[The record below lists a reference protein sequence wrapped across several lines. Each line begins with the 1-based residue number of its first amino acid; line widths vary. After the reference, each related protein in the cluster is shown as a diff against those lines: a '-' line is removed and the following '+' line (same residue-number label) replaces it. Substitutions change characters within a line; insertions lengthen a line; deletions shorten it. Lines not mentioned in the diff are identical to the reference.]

1 MLPLSLLCLLV
12 LLVIGWRLHFVH
24 PVPLPACNFDGHRG
38 GDRLLEAINCR
49 ESRDDEAQNDHGGD
63 VEKQVLSLHQ
73 ELVVSPDV
81 KAVARPERKVILSD
95 AVQLRSSLRWVLA
108 LDKFETALLHDQ
120 RL

>member
-1 MLPLSLLCLLV
+1 MTAALATSSAGVFGLVTNCDAALSLLCLLV

-38 GDRLLEAINCR
+38 GDSLLEAINCR

-63 VEKQVLSLHQ
+63 VEKQILSLHQ

-81 KAVARPERKVILSD
+81 K
-95 AVQLRSSLRWVLA
+95 
-108 LDKFETALLHDQ
+108 
-120 RL
+120 